1 MVRKPE
7 LWLKCI
13 KLHVNDGVPM
23 TKLAEQYNLDLSKLK
38 YKVKVYLL
46 HGESP
51 FTDEQEKRVY
61 TREEKLKAIK
71 AILSGEKSGRQV
83 ALELAIPNPHIVQDC
98 DAYEYKKGNP
108 AAVRMYR
115 GKYMIQYSWSRFD
128 SEQL

>member
-51 FTDEQEKRVY
+51 FEIKKTYIFANSDRINIHIFANSDVIFIHIFAIFILKNSFIMYYMPEDIHYVQKKNLPRIIEMEKR
-61 TREEKLKAIK
+61 IK
-71 AILSGEKSGRQV
+71 
-83 ALELAIPNPHIVQDC
+83 
-98 DAYEYKKGNP
+98 
-108 AAVRMYR
+108 
-115 GKYMIQYSWSRFD
+115 W
-128 SEQL
+128 

>member
-51 FTDEQEKRVY
+51 FTDEQEK
-61 TREEKLKAIK
+61 EFIQEKK
-71 AILSGEKSGRQV
+71 
-83 ALELAIPNPHIVQDC
+83 N
-98 DAYEYKKGNP
+98 
-108 AAVRMYR
+108 
-115 GKYMIQYSWSRFD
+115 
-128 SEQL
+128 